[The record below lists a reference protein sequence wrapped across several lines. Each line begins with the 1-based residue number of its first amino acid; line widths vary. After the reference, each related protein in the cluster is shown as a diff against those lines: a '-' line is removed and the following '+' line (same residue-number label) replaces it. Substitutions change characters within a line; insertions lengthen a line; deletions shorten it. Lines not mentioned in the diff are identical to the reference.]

1 MNRGNYNFILT
12 IFFILIVSATVSAD
26 NLEIKAYTNKT
37 VVGLNQ
43 QFDLQVEISGED
55 YQKAG
60 SPQLPDMD
68 NFFHFLGSS
77 TSQNI
82 QYINGKMSASK
93 TITFHYLASVIGTFT
108 IEAITVKAGNK
119 EYQTTPIEITV
130 VKASQQ
136 SATQGKRQQTSPS
149 QTSGSLDDE
158 LFLLAIPDKKTVYKN
173 EAVTL
178 TYKIFTRVDVSS
190 FGLEKSPSY
199 KGFLKEEFDIGRHP
213 QTTNEVYKNKQY
225 TVAEI
230 QKISLYPLS
239 TESKKIDPLIINCQV
254 RMRRKSRDIFDDFFS
269 DPFGRN
275 INKIISSNPVTLMVL
290 PLPEQGK
297 PQGFTGVVGDFT
309 LNSKVDK
316 TNLTTDE
323 AVTFTVK
330 ISGEGHIG
338 SLSEPELNF
347 PDNFET
353 YDPEVSKQVN
363 RKGGRITGSKIFT
376 YVLVPRKTG
385 TCRIESITYPIF
397 NPKTKKYQILS
408 TDPVKIH
415 ISKGKNIATSV
426 AHSGFSKEEVDLI
439 GKDIR
444 FIKEDYDSLKKVGW
458 NVFFSWLF
466 WVFFLFPLVI
476 LVTALAYKKHLDR
489 LHTDQAYARNRTAR
503 RVAKKHLSEA
513 RAAISLSEQ
522 KTFYAAVNRA
532 LSGFISDKFNI
543 SGAGMMSED
552 VKKRLKQR
560 EVSDSLIEQY
570 NEILQTCDLKRF
582 APSEATSEEKKEFYR
597 KVEQVLS
604 DLAKELS

>member
-1 MNRGNYNFILT
+1 MKKRNLNIFVI
-12 IFFILIVSATVSAD
+12 IFFILNLSVAVRAD

-68 NFFHFLGSS
+68 DFAGFLGSS

-93 TITFHYLASVIGTFT
+93 TITFHYLARAVGTFT
-108 IEAITVKAGNK
+108 IGPITVKAGNK
-119 EYQTTPIEITV
+119 EYQTTPIEITIA
-130 VKASQQ
+130 KSSQQ
-136 SATQGKRQQTSPS
+136 SATQGSKQQLSPS
-149 QTSGSLDDE
+149 QTGDSQDD

-173 EAVTL
+173 EAVTF

-199 KGFLKEEFDIGRHP
+199 KGFLKEEFDMGGQP
-213 QTTNEVYKNKQY
+213 QTSREVYKNKQY

-239 TESKKIDPLIINCQV
+239 AGRKKIDPLVINCQV
-254 RMRRKSRDIFDDFFS
+254 RVRRKSRDIFNDFFS

-275 INKIISSNPVTLMVL
+275 INKTISSNPITLKVL

-309 LNSKVDK
+309 LHSEVDK

-338 SLSEPELNF
+338 SLSEPELHF

-353 YDPEVSKQVN
+353 YDPEVNKQVN
-363 RKGGRITGSKIFT
+363 RKGGRITGSKVFT
-376 YVLVPRKTG
+376 YVLVPRKIG

-408 TDPVKIH
+408 TDPVEIH
-415 ISKGKNIATSV
+415 ISKGKNIAASV

-444 FIKEDYDSLKKVGW
+444 FIKEDYKSLKKVGW
-458 NVFFSWLF
+458 NLFFSWLF
-466 WVFFLFPLVI
+466 WVILLFPMLI
-476 LVTALAYKKHLDR
+476 LVTDLAYKNHLDR
-489 LHTDQAYARNRTAR
+489 LHSDQAYARNRTAR

-522 KTFYAAVNRA
+522 KTFYAAVYRA
-532 LSGFISDKFNI
+532 LSGFVSDKFNI
-543 SGAGMMSED
+543 AGAGMMSED
-552 VKKRLKQR
+552 VKKRLEQR
-560 EVSDSLIEQY
+560 GVSGFLIEQY
-570 NEILQTCDLKRF
+570 IEILQTCDLKRF
-582 APSEATSEEKKEFYR
+582 APSEARTEEKKEFYR
-597 KVEQVLS
+597 KVEKVLLE
-604 DLAKELS
+604 LAKELS